1 MSPDVNMPF
10 RCCIIVVDELTW
22 GHVRQMVQL
31 NGKVAVGWFGRFRGT
46 AVGCF

>member
-1 MSPDVNMPF
+1 M
-10 RCCIIVVDELTW
+10 VDELTS
-22 GHVRQMVQL
+22 GNVRQMVQL